1 MPTRIMPGAAGS
13 RQFQRGFTLIEVIV
27 VLAIL
32 SALTAIAYAYS
43 APLTARVRAAFER
56 DDFERQLLELPLRV
70 RDSGHGGILT
80 SRSGENLPE
89 GTPLPVEGKAASD
102 PLEEWQVLRIDVAK
116 PWRLLVPRPIYYHA
130 SGACEGGEV
139 EFLLPPV
146 TLRYVLT
153 PPLCRPLYDNAAQT
167 R

>member
-1 MPTRIMPGAAGS
+1 MLGAAGS
-13 RQFQRGFTLIEVIV
+13 RQFQRGFTLIEVMV

-32 SALTAIAYAYS
+32 AALSAIAYAYS

-70 RDSGHGGILT
+70 RNSGHGGVLT
-80 SRSGENLPE
+80 SQSGDNLPE
-89 GTPLPVEGKAASD
+89 GTPLPVEGMAASD
-102 PLEEWQVLRIDVAK
+102 PLEEWQVLRIDVAR

-139 EFLLPPV
+139 KFLLPPV
-146 TLRYVLT
+146 ALRFVLT